1 MQITLTQSGGIAGK
15 KMTASLNSTLTDKD
29 WEALIEAIKVDT
41 TEKSSK
47 RDAFSYTLQKK
58 KDEGSITSI
67 DIGAIPDAHN
77 DLFKKL
83 FDSLKPVQ

>member
-1 MQITLTQSGGIAGK
+1 MQITLTQSGGIVGK
-15 KMTASLNSTLTDKD
+15 KMTASLNSALTDKD
-29 WEALIEAIKVDT
+29 WQALIEAIKVDT
-41 TEKSSK
+41 TEKRSK

-58 KDEGSITSI
+58 EDEGSITNI
-67 DIGAIPDAHN
+67 DIGAIPDVHN

>member
-15 KMTASLNSTLTDKD
+15 KMKGSSQSALTDKD

-41 TEKSSK
+41 TEKSRN

-58 KDEGSITSI
+58 GDEGSTTSI
-67 DIGAIPDAHN
+67 NIGAIPDGHN

>member
-15 KMTASLNSTLTDKD
+15 KMTASLNSALTDKD
-29 WEALIEAIKVDT
+29 WEALIEVIKVDT
-41 TEKSSK
+41 SEKNRK

-58 KDEGSITSI
+58 GDEGSKKNI
-67 DIGAIPDAHN
+67 DIGAIPDVHN